1 MRIEKNSEIK
11 KRVNENALAPLP
23 EHGKLFEEINGELTD
38 QLSRVEGISN

>member
-1 MRIEKNSEIK
+1 MSLEEISAIK
-11 KRVNENALAPLP
+11 KRVNEIALAPLP